1 MTPLRLYRFMV
12 FLAGPVLRF
21 SLSRRAQKGREDRAR
36 MREKL
41 GLASLKRPNAPL
53 IWVHAASV
61 GETISV
67 LPLIADILESRPAQ
81 SVLLT
86 TGTVTSA
93 ATIAKFQAAHPD
105 LRARL
110 RHQYAPL
117 DRRNWVSRFLDHWQP
132 QAAFWVESEIWP
144 NMVLACEQRR
154 IPLIMIN
161 GRLSPRSFH
170 RWRRM
175 KRTARRLLGRFSL
188 LMAQDNMTAE
198 RLRAL
203 GLDDILTPGNL
214 KLDAP
219 PLPHDAAGLDDLRAQ
234 IGARPVW
241 LAASTHAGE
250 ESQIGEAHKIIAA
263 AQPNVLTLIAPRH
276 PDRGNAI
283 AADLRKAGYRVAQRS
298 GEEAITDDTQIYL
311 LDTLGEL
318 GLFYRLVDI
327 VLMGGTLIPHGGQ
340 NPIEAARLDC
350 AILHGP
356 HIDNFQEMFDA
367 LTARQAVA
375 AISDTA
381 TLASQVKALFE
392 NPAQA
397 EQMADAASA
406 YADAM
411 SGTRARVM
419 ELIAPYL
426 CPPDTPLPTPQLS
439 EAHDG

>member
-1 MTPLRLYRFMV
+1 MTALRLYRLLV
-12 FLAGPVLRF
+12 FLAGPILRL
-21 SLSRRAQKGREDRAR
+21 SLSRRALKGREDRAR

-41 GLASLKRPNAPL
+41 GHASLKRPDAPL

-67 LPLIADILESRPAQ
+67 LPLIGDILESRPAQ
-81 SVLLT
+81 TILLT

-93 ATIAKFQAAHPD
+93 ATVAKFQARHTD
-105 LRARL
+105 IRARL

-117 DRRNWVSRFLDHWQP
+117 DRRNWVSRFLDHWNP
-132 QAAFWVESEIWP
+132 DAAFWVESEIWP
-144 NMVLACEQRR
+144 NMLLACERHR
-154 IPLIMIN
+154 IPLIMLN

-175 KRTARRLLGRFSL
+175 RHTAQRLLGRFSM

-203 GLDDILTPGNL
+203 GLDDVHTPGNL

-219 PLPHDAAGLDDLRAQ
+219 PLAHEDDALKALKRD

-241 LAASTHAGE
+241 LAASTHPGE
-250 ESQIGEAHKIIAA
+250 ESQIAETHKIIAA
-263 AQPNVLTLIAPRH
+263 AHPNALTLIAPRH
-276 PDRGNAI
+276 PDRGDAL
-283 AADLRKAGYRVAQRS
+283 AAELRKTGLKLAQRS
-298 GEEAITDDTQIYL
+298 AGEAITDETQIYL

-318 GLFYRLVDI
+318 GLFYRLVGI

-356 HIDNFQEMFDA
+356 HIENFQEMFDA

-375 AISDTA
+375 AISDAA

-392 NPAQA
+392 NPPQT
-397 EQMADAASA
+397 EQMADAAAA

-426 CPPDTPLPTPQLS
+426 SEPDATPAAPRAL

>member
-1 MTPLRLYRFMV
+1 MTPLRLYRFLV
-12 FLAGPVLRF
+12 FLAGPILR
-21 SLSRRAQKGREDRAR
+21 LGLMRRARKGREDKAR
-36 MREKL
+36 LREKL
-41 GLASLKRPNAPL
+41 GHASLKRPPAPL
-53 IWVHAASV
+53 IWIHAASV

-67 LPLIADILESRPAQ
+67 LPLIGDILESRPAQ

-86 TGTVTSA
+86 TGTVTAA
-93 ATIAKFQAAHPD
+93 ATIAKFQTAHPD
-105 LRARL
+105 MRARL

-117 DRRNWVSRFLDHWQP
+117 DRRNWIGRFLDHWKP
-132 QAAFWVESEIWP
+132 DAAFWVESEIWP
-144 NMVLACEQRR
+144 NMVLACEARR
-154 IPLIMIN
+154 IPLIMLN

-175 KRTARRLLGRFSL
+175 KRTAQRLLGRFSL

-203 GLDDILTPGNL
+203 GLDDIFTPGNL

-219 PLPHDAAGLDDLRAQ
+219 PLPHDGAMLADLQAQ
-234 IGARPVW
+234 LNGRPVW
-241 LAASTHAGE
+241 LAASTHPGE
-250 ESQIGEAHKIIAA
+250 EKQIADAHGIIANA
-263 AQPNVLTLIAPRH
+263 YPNALTLIAPRH
-276 PDRGNAI
+276 PNRGNAL
-283 AADLRKAGYRVAQRS
+283 AAELRKAGVNLAQRS
-298 GEEAITDDTQIYL
+298 ANEPLTPETQIYL

-327 VLMGGTLIPHGGQ
+327 TLMGGTLIPHGGQ

-356 HIDNFQEMFDA
+356 HIENFQEMFDT
-367 LTARQAVA
+367 LTARQATG
-375 AISDTA
+375 AISDSA
-381 TLASQVKALFE
+381 TLATQVRALLD

-397 EQMADAASA
+397 QQMANAAIA
-406 YADAM
+406 YAEAM

-426 CPPDTPLPTPQLS
+426 ADPAATPSAPKVL

>member
-1 MTPLRLYRFMV
+1 MTALRLYRLLV
-12 FLAGPVLRF
+12 FLAGPILRL

-36 MREKL
+36 MRERL
-41 GLASLKRPNAPL
+41 GHASLKRPDAPL

-67 LPLIADILESRPAQ
+67 LPLIGDILESRPAQ
-81 SVLLT
+81 TILLT

-93 ATIAKFQAAHPD
+93 ATVAKFQARHND
-105 LRARL
+105 IRGRL

-117 DRRNWVSRFLDHWQP
+117 DRRNWVSRFLDHWNP
-132 QAAFWVESEIWP
+132 DAAFWVESEIWP
-144 NMVLACEQRR
+144 NMVLACERHR

-175 KRTARRLLGRFSL
+175 RRSVQRLLGRFSL

-203 GLDDILTPGNL
+203 GLDDVHTPGNL

-219 PLPHDAAGLDDLRAQ
+219 PLPHEEEVLQVLKND

-250 ESQIGEAHKIIAA
+250 ESQIAEAHKMIAA
-263 AQPNVLTLIAPRH
+263 AHPNALTLIAPRH
-276 PDRGNAI
+276 PNRGATI
-283 AADLRKAGYRVAQRS
+283 AADLRKAGLKVAQRS
-298 GEEAITDDTQIYL
+298 TGDKVTDETQIYL

-356 HIDNFQEMFDA
+356 HIENFQEMFDA

-375 AISDTA
+375 AISDAA

-392 NPAQA
+392 NPAQT

-411 SGTRARVM
+411 SGTRGRVL

-426 CPPDTPLPTPQLS
+426 SDPDTPPVPPRVLET
-439 EAHDG
+439 HDG

>member
-1 MTPLRLYRFMV
+1 MTPLRLYRFLV
-12 FLAGPVLRF
+12 FLAGPILRF
-21 SLSRRAQKGREDRAR
+21 SLMRRARKGREDKAR

-41 GLASLKRPNAPL
+41 GRASLKRPPAPL

-67 LPLIADILESRPAQ
+67 LPLIGDILESRPAQ
-81 SVLLT
+81 TVLLT
-86 TGTVTSA
+86 TGTVTAA

-117 DRRNWVSRFLDHWQP
+117 DRRNWVGRFLDHWQP
-132 QAAFWVESEIWP
+132 DAAFWVESEIWP
-144 NMVLACEQRR
+144 NMVLACEACR
-154 IPLIMIN
+154 IPLIMVN
-161 GRLSPRSFH
+161 GRLSPRSFQ

-175 KRTARRLLGRFSL
+175 KRTAQSLLGRFSL

-198 RLRAL
+198 RLQAL
-203 GLDDILTPGNL
+203 GLDDIVMPGNL

-219 PLPHDAAGLDDLRAQ
+219 PLPHEEAALADLQ
-234 IGARPVW
+234 KCVNGRPVW
-241 LAASTHAGE
+241 LAASTHPGE
-250 ESQIGEAHKIIAA
+250 EKQIADAHAIIANA
-263 AQPNVLTLIAPRH
+263 YPNVLTLIAPRH
-276 PDRGNAI
+276 PNRGDAL
-283 AADLRKAGYRVAQRS
+283 AAELRKAGLNLAQRS
-298 GEEAITDDTQIYL
+298 ADEKLTAEKQIYL

-327 VLMGGTLIPHGGQ
+327 ALMGGTLIPHGGQ

-356 HIDNFQEMFDA
+356 HIENFQEMFDT
-367 LTARQAVA
+367 LTARQATA
-375 AISDTA
+375 AISDSA
-381 TLASQVKALFE
+381 TLATQVRALLD

-397 EQMADAASA
+397 QQMANAAIA

-411 SGTRARVM
+411 SGARARVM

-426 CPPDTPLPTPQLS
+426 TDPTTAPPEPKMR